1 LIQKPT
7 WTSTSVPNRRKR
19 IVYFLTGRIRARARP
34 TPPGLGEGPW
44 CSATRASPAARASSG
59 PAGLLWIGAV
69 PRSLRPMLAASVLRS
84 SAAALACGGLVACGG
99 AEGPAKPSIAAAS
112 ATALA
117 TAPSVTP
124 SSPAPSAETAA
135 PSAAPTVPPAP
146 PEAPKPLPVP
156 PSTAVLHIGDSFVHA
171 GFSQALKPKLQ
182 AIKAR
187 YEVKSEQSSYTVTW
201 AAKMERLVADTQPDL
216 VIINLGANEVANT
229 DPKTHAPAVRRISQ
243 AIGGRPCVWVTAPS
257 WRKDTGI
264 LNVIRA
270 NARPCRV
277 FDSDLLVKERIAR
290 QSDKIHP
297 TPDGGAVWAGAFWAW
312 LEAERVY
319 VAPSEKK
326 SPWSLRPAPEAE
338 YAERETVPRND
349 SAK

>member
-1 LIQKPT
+1 M
-7 WTSTSVPNRRKR
+7 V
-19 IVYFLTGRIRARARP
+19 V
-34 TPPGLGEGPW
+34 
-44 CSATRASPAARASSG
+44 
-59 PAGLLWIGAV
+59 
-69 PRSLRPMLAASVLRS
+69 VLS
-84 SAAALACGGLVACGG
+84 SAGAALVGSLAGCGS
-99 AEGPAKPSIAAAS
+99 AEPPAR
-112 ATALA
+112 L
-117 TAPSVTP
+117 
-124 SSPAPSAETAA
+124 PAPSASATQGASASAPALVTAA
-135 PSAAPTVPPAP
+135 PESTASAAPAAPPGPPVPPEP
-146 PEAPKPLPVP
+146 PKPLPLP

-171 GFSQALKPKLQ
+171 GFSQALKVKMQ
-182 AIKAR
+182 GIKAR
-187 YEVKSEQSSYTVTW
+187 YEVRSEQSSYTVTW
-201 AAKMERLVADTQPDL
+201 ASKMERLVADTQPDL

-297 TPDGGAVWAGAFWAW
+297 TTEGGAVWAGVFWAW

-319 VAPSEKK
+319 VPPGDKK
-326 SPWSLRPAPEAE
+326 SPWSLRPAQEAE